1 MIMNKKQKN
10 NSNKD
15 KIIKIFQSLFS
26 KYSKK
31 FTSAE
36 LLQIAEDIVTA
47 RRKSKNWTYRFG
59 APAGMSDYFT
69 RDSFQM
75 LTQNPWEVA
84 VRENELITLNDHK
97 STNLRSYLWKI

>member
-1 MIMNKKQKN
+1 MQR
-10 NSNKD
+10 KD
-15 KIIKIFQSLFS
+15 KIIKIFHTLYS

-31 FTSAE
+31 FTSSE

-47 RRKSKNWTYRFG
+47 RGKSKNQSYKFG
-59 APAGMSDYFT
+59 TPAGISDYFT

-84 VRENELITLNDHK
+84 VRENELITLNDYK
-97 STNLRSYLWKI
+97 STKLRSYLWKI

>member
-1 MIMNKKQKN
+1 MSLKLKNISKKE
-10 NSNKD
+10 

-26 KYSKK
+26 KYSNK

-47 RRKSKNWTYRFG
+47 RVKSKNQSYKFG
-59 APAGMSDYFT
+59 TPAGISDYFT